1 MKILR
6 MPVFI
11 FLLTVCV
18 SLQAAAQNSSIF
30 RDNVHHI
37 SGRVP
42 VQGVSTE
49 LSADR
54 PYVAPSA
61 KPQVCT
67 RECGQG
73 NTWTLQATI
82 PGAVIHDISFSSAMT
97 GYAVAEGGQIW
108 KTTNGGQNWT
118 SALNLGYPYYF
129 YGVDAINA
137 KNIVASGFYD
147 SSTFYGFIRWSHDG
161 GKTWGSDIVLTDT
174 GWVQRVRFMKKSGL
188 IMDLINGAENTA
200 QYTIDGGAAAADWS
214 TVVDDTDGGWFG
226 LEFSM
231 LKNSHARASGVDFCS
246 STSAGAAWS
255 CSPSVDSVFDG
266 EVFFLNNDKDGWVA
280 GGEISPNVE
289 GWVHTTTN
297 GGTSW
302 SGRTLDGPWPIREL
316 LFLNAKTGWAA
327 GGNIYTGVGGI
338 YFSND
343 GGNTWSL
350 DVNTGAEMDAC
361 AERTV
366 KPGHQ
371 IWCAGYDASFN
382 GHIYTT
388 HVN

>member
-1 MKILR
+1 MLDFRCRLHEPSSTASVSSPRRPSMKILR

-18 SLQAAAQNSSIF
+18 SLPAAAQNSPNF

-97 GYAVAEGGQIW
+97 GYAVAGGGQIW

-147 SSTFYGFIRWSHDG
+147 SSSFYGFLRWSHEG
-161 GKTWGSDIVLTDT
+161 GKTWGSGIVLTDT

-280 GGEISPNVE
+280 
-289 GWVHTTTN
+289 
-297 GGTSW
+297 
-302 SGRTLDGPWPIREL
+302 
-316 LFLNAKTGWAA
+316 AA
-327 GGNIYTGVGGI
+327 R
-338 YFSND
+338 FRPK
-343 GGNTWSL
+343 W
-350 DVNTGAEMDAC
+350 
-361 AERTV
+361 
-366 KPGHQ
+366 
-371 IWCAGYDASFN
+371 
-382 GHIYTT
+382 
-388 HVN
+388 

>member
-1 MKILR
+1 MKLLLNSI
-6 MPVFI
+6 FI
-11 FLLTVCV
+11 SLLAVCV
-18 SLQAAAQNSSIF
+18 SVAAAAQGTSVTGDS
-30 RDNVHHI
+30 VHHV
-37 SGRVP
+37 SAKMP
-42 VQGVSTE
+42 VQGSTTE

-54 PYVAPSA
+54 PYVAPSS
-61 KPQVCT
+61 KPQV
-67 RECGQG
+67 RPHSNG
-73 NTWTLQATI
+73 NTWTLQATL
-82 PGAVIHDISFSSAMT
+82 PGAVIHDISFSSALI

-108 KTTNGGQNWT
+108 KTTDGGNNWAL
-118 SALNLGYPYYF
+118 ALNLGYPYYF

-174 GWVQRVRFMKKSGL
+174 GWVQRVRFIKKSGL
-188 IMDLINGAENTA
+188 ILDLINGAENTA
-200 QYTIDGGAAAADWS
+200 QYTSDGGAGVADWS
-214 TVVDDTDGGWFG
+214 SVVDDTDGGWFG
-226 LEFSM
+226 LEFSL
-231 LKNSHARASGVDFCS
+231 LKNLHARATGVDFCS
-246 STSAGAAWS
+246 SLNAGAAWT
-255 CSPSVDSVFDG
+255 CGPSVDSVFDG

-316 LFLNAKTGWAA
+316 LFLNKKTGWAA
-327 GGNIYTGVGGI
+327 GGNIYSGVGGI

-361 AERTV
+361 AEKTV
-366 KPGHQ
+366 KPGYQ
-371 IWCAGYDASFN
+371 VWCAGYDDSFN
-382 GHIYTT
+382 GYIYTT